1 MDKEW
6 GQFHDAFHKTKINL
20 INLSATL
27 KKLNKNSETY
37 NQHNYLLRLF
47 SKSLS
52 NLFVHI
58 NVTLR
63 LIFFLFT
70 PVDLGVMIRPGT

>member
-27 KKLNKNSETY
+27 KKLNKNSETCT
-37 NQHNYLLRLF
+37 QHNYLFKTIFIVFAKFICTRKCYTTTYYF
-47 SKSLS
+47 
-52 NLFVHI
+52 
-58 NVTLR
+58 
-63 LIFFLFT
+63 FFL
-70 PVDLGVMIRPGT
+70 PQWI